1 MKKCILLMAA
11 LCCAACGGSPEPV
24 TPPEPVSPTE
34 PVVIPEPEPFV
45 KIAGDKSFDVPQ
57 EGETLTLSFETA
69 HPWVASSSGNWVVL
83 SVESGEAGQNRI
95 DLQVKENDVYDQ
107 RECKVFVES
116 RGVRDSVLVCQ
127 RQRLE
132 MQVTADTVRVEA
144 AGGTFEVEVL
154 SNIDY
159 VVNVQESAAG
169 WMTTVEET
177 KGLSASSFSVSV
189 SENLETVSRH
199 GELYVVAEGFC
210 DTVRVEQAA
219 ADSVFRIS
227 KTDYTFGSDG
237 GTAELEIESNLDY
250 EISVP
255 EEAGSWISY
264 DGILSVLPN
273 ASPYPRNCVMTVS
286 AGSRSAEINVSQR
299 GVTPVFNVEVSD
311 QRVPANGGSFKFKVE
326 TNLELKLSMPSWI
339 TCDTAEGEYTFSVSK
354 NNGSAA
360 RSDKVSI
367 SDMFFGNKASFTVSQ
382 KSTGSLYIL
391 AIGNSFSSDAMEYLG
406 LILKEMGYTDV
417 FLGNLYIGGC
427 TLQTHA
433 ANVESGNGAYQFRTT
448 SGGSW
453 SSTDNYSSV
462 TAMKSREW
470 DYVSVQQ
477 ASGLSGKPE
486 SYDPYLSTIM
496 KAVKQYCPNAKRM
509 WHMTWAYQGNS
520 SHSDFGKYGNDQMT
534 MYNAIVNAV
543 KTKVLP
549 RGDFDFVIPSG
560 TVVQNLRTSFIGDNI
575 TRDGYHMSYDIG
587 RFATAPM
594 WARQITGK
602 SIEGVAY
609 RPSGYSYSDKTVL
622 AIKEAVENAYKKP
635 FEVTESEYP
644 PVPVVSG
651 DAEAI
656 IAASGYDPANYTG
669 IDVGLTHNGFYN
681 STSGTPSA
689 ITTNASNSNQFA
701 ATRIFSKTDIPAGS
715 LIVLKAGFQYRP
727 EGWISLSTKNSS
739 SNRPGNVTSQL
750 VEVDSAWW
758 GSWNYRA
765 FNVAKAGNPNLDAAG
780 QAELDE
786 AFFIYVPKN

>member
-1 MKKCILLMAA
+1 MKKYFLILTTA
-11 LCCAACGGSPEPV
+11 LFCLACEEKNQPVEPRGESDSIVFEGSKTIEADV
-24 TPPEPVSPTE
+24 
-34 PVVIPEPEPFV
+34 
-45 KIAGDKSFDVPQ
+45 AGDNVKLVF
-57 EGETLTLSFETA
+57 TA
-69 HPWVASSSGNWVVL
+69 SEPWQAVCSADWISLAPASGFNGRCEALLGVKANNGYEARAAYVAFTCGS
-83 SVESGEAGQNRI
+83 A
-95 DLQVKENDVYDQ
+95 K
-107 RECKVFVES
+107 
-116 RGVRDSVLVCQ
+116 
-127 RQRLE
+127 
-132 MQVTADTVRVEA
+132 DTVRVTQTARDLLSIDPDHFTVGKEGGVYVATVKANVQYVMNVPAEA
-144 AGGTFEVEVL
+144 EEWLKVTEMGGKAVDEKSVQVTVSANGDVHARSAKIRLTSGDRTAGLTISQSGEEPVL
-154 SNIDY
+154 SGTVSD
-159 VVNVQESAAG
+159 VKAA
-169 WMTTVEET
+169 
-177 KGLSASSFSVSV
+177 ASGKDFSVSV
-189 SENLETVSRH
+189 T
-199 GELYVVAEGFC
+199 
-210 DTVRVEQAA
+210 
-219 ADSVFRIS
+219 
-227 KTDYTFGSDG
+227 
-237 GTAELEIESNLDY
+237 
-250 EISVP
+250 
-255 EEAGSWISY
+255 
-264 DGILSVLPN
+264 
-273 ASPYPRNCVMTVS
+273 
-286 AGSRSAEINVSQR
+286 
-299 GVTPVFNVEVSD
+299 
-311 QRVPANGGSFKFKVE
+311 
-326 TNLELKLSMPSWI
+326 TNLEIAADVPSWI
-339 TCDTAEGEYTFSVSK
+339 TASRTDEGFDFKVSA
-354 NNGSAA
+354 NNGDKS
-360 RSDKVSI
+360 RSGSVRIYNAEFK
-367 SDMFFGNKASFTVSQ
+367 KELSFNVTQ
-382 KSTGSLYIL
+382 KSLSSLYIL
-391 AIGNSFSSDAMEYLG
+391 AIGNSFSVDAMQYLYQ
-406 LILKEMGYTDV
+406 ILQELGYKDIY
-417 FLGNLYIGGC
+417 LGNLYIGGC

-433 ANVESGNGAYQFRTT
+433 GNVTDNSKAYTYYVNKT
-448 SGGSW
+448 GSW
-453 SSTDNYSSV
+453 TN
-462 TAMKSREW
+462 TANFAPLNAMKEMDW
-470 DYVSVQQ
+470 DYVSMQQ
-477 ASGLSGKPE
+477 ASGFSGVAD
-486 SYDPYLSTIM
+486 SYEPYLSTVVESV
-496 KAVKQYCPNAKRM
+496 KANCPDAKRM

-534 MYNAIVNAV
+534 MYNAILDAV
-543 KTKVLP
+543 RTKVLS

-587 RFATAPM
+587 RFATALM

-701 ATRIFSKTDIPAGS
+701 ATKIFTKSDIPAGS
-715 LIVLKAGFQYRP
+715 LIVLKSGFQYRP

>member
-1 MKKCILLMAA
+1 MAA

-177 KGLSASSFSVSV
+177 KGLSASSFSISV

-391 AIGNSFSSDAMEYLG
+391 AIGNSFSWDAMEYLG

-509 WHMTWAYQGNS
+509 WHMTWAYQENS
-520 SHSDFGKYGNDQMT
+520 SHQDFLNYGRDQMS
-534 MYNAIVNAV
+534 MYNAIVNSV

-549 RGDFDFVIPSG
+549 RGDFAFTIPCG
-560 TVVQNLRTSFIGDNI
+560 TAVQNLRTSYLGDTV
-575 TRDGYHMSYDIG
+575 TRDGYHMSYNTG
-587 RFATAPM
+587 RLLTALM

-602 SIEGVAY
+602 SI
-609 RPSGYSYSDKTVL
+609 SGIKYKPDYYYSANHL
-622 AIKEAVENAYKKP
+622 AMIKEAVEHAYAKP
-635 FEVTESEYP
+635 YEVTRASIPLADPFLPSDEIKAMFTAAGYSLDDYEQ
-644 PVPVVSG
+644 VPL
-651 DAEAI
+651 
-656 IAASGYDPANYTG
+656 Y
-669 IDVGLTHNGFYN
+669 LTHDSYYN
-681 STSGTPSA
+681 SGSGSSLVWSESGST
-689 ITTNASNSNQFA
+689 ASNLVQFT
-701 ATRIFSKTDIPAGS
+701 ATQIFGKHQIPAGS
-715 LIVLKAGFQYRP
+715 VLVLKPGYQYRP
-727 EGWISLSTKNSS
+727 EAWTSLTSKTSGS
-739 SNRPGNVTSQL
+739 LRPANVKEGI
-750 VEVDSAWW
+750 VVVDASWW
-758 GSWNYRA
+758 GNWSYRA
-765 FNVAKAGNPNLDAAG
+765 FNLAKEGNPALDAAG
-780 QAELDE
+780 QKELE
-786 AFFIYVPKN
+786 SCFGIFRPRK

>member
-1 MKKCILLMAA
+1 MKKYFLILTTA
-11 LCCAACGGSPEPV
+11 LFCLACEEKNQPVEPRGESDSIVFEGSKTIEADV
-24 TPPEPVSPTE
+24 
-34 PVVIPEPEPFV
+34 
-45 KIAGDKSFDVPQ
+45 AGDNVKLVF
-57 EGETLTLSFETA
+57 TA
-69 HPWVASSSGNWVVL
+69 SEPWQAVCSADWISLAPASGFNGRCEALLGVKANNGYEARAAYVAFTCGS
-83 SVESGEAGQNRI
+83 A
-95 DLQVKENDVYDQ
+95 K
-107 RECKVFVES
+107 
-116 RGVRDSVLVCQ
+116 
-127 RQRLE
+127 
-132 MQVTADTVRVEA
+132 DTVRVTQTARDLLSIDPDHFTVGKEGGVYVATVKANVQYVMNVPAEA
-144 AGGTFEVEVL
+144 EEWLKVTEMGGKAVDEKSVQVTVSANGDVHARSAKIRLTSGDRTAGLTISQSGEEPVL
-154 SNIDY
+154 SGTVSD
-159 VVNVQESAAG
+159 VKAA
-169 WMTTVEET
+169 
-177 KGLSASSFSVSV
+177 ASGKDFSVSV
-189 SENLETVSRH
+189 T
-199 GELYVVAEGFC
+199 
-210 DTVRVEQAA
+210 
-219 ADSVFRIS
+219 
-227 KTDYTFGSDG
+227 
-237 GTAELEIESNLDY
+237 
-250 EISVP
+250 
-255 EEAGSWISY
+255 
-264 DGILSVLPN
+264 
-273 ASPYPRNCVMTVS
+273 
-286 AGSRSAEINVSQR
+286 
-299 GVTPVFNVEVSD
+299 
-311 QRVPANGGSFKFKVE
+311 
-326 TNLELKLSMPSWI
+326 TNLEIAADVPSWI
-339 TCDTAEGEYTFSVSK
+339 TASRTDEGFDFKVSA
-354 NNGSAA
+354 NNGDKS
-360 RSDKVSI
+360 RSGSVRIYNAEFK
-367 SDMFFGNKASFTVSQ
+367 KELSFNVTQ
-382 KSTGSLYIL
+382 KSLSSLYIL
-391 AIGNSFSSDAMEYLG
+391 AIGNSFSVDAMQYLYQ
-406 LILKEMGYTDV
+406 ILQELGYRDIY
-417 FLGNLYIGGC
+417 LGNLYIGGC

-433 ANVESGNGAYQFRTT
+433 GNVTNNSRAYTYYVNKT
-448 SGGSW
+448 GSW
-453 SSTDNYSSV
+453 TN
-462 TAMKSREW
+462 TANFAPLNAMKEMDW
-470 DYVSVQQ
+470 DYVSMQQ
-477 ASGLSGKPE
+477 ASGFSGVAD
-486 SYDPYLSTIM
+486 SYEPYLSTVVESV
-496 KAVKQYCPNAKRM
+496 KANCPDAKRM

-543 KTKVLP
+543 RTKVLS
-549 RGDFDFVIPSG
+549 RGDFDFVIPNG

-587 RFATAPM
+587 RFATALM

-701 ATRIFSKTDIPAGS
+701 ATKIFTKSDIPMGS